1 MASVVPPPFADPQ
14 RPRPAE
20 LRRWQAG
27 YARVALRQREL
38 EQARGVDRERSA
50 GLSRDMIDAALAP
63 GSRTIL
69 KDRVRLRDEA
79 YVRRTWQRLRSGLL
93 P

>member
-1 MASVVPPPFADPQ
+1 MATVVPPPFADPQ
-14 RPRPAE
+14 RPRPSE

-69 KDRVRLRDEA
+69 KDGIRLRGEED
-79 YVRRTWQRLRSGLL
+79 VRRIWQRLRSRLL

>member
-1 MASVVPPPFADPQ
+1 MAFVVPPPFADPQ

-20 LRRWQAG
+20 LRRWQSG
-27 YARVALRQREL
+27 YTKVAQRQREL
-38 EQARGVDRERSA
+38 EQARGVNRKRSL
-50 GLSRDMIDAALAP
+50 GLSRDMIDSALAS

-69 KDRVRLRDEA
+69 KDA
-79 YVRRTWQRLRSGLL
+79 VRRRGEADVRRIWQRLRSGLL